1 MDWITEILS
10 TDSPVHSIVALS
22 LICALGLALGKVRVM
37 GISLGVAFV
46 FFIGILAG
54 HFGLRVNAQCLGYA
68 ETFGLVI
75 FVYMLGLS
83 VGPNFFGS
91 LRREGLPLNLWSLAI
106 ILLGTLFAVVLVPL
120 TGVCL
125 PDMVGLLCGATTNT
139 PALGA
144 AQQALQ
150 QAGQP
155 SGGEI
160 GRAHV

>member
-1 MDWITEILS
+1 MIGSPAAYIYNKVMDWITEILS

-68 ETFGLVI
+68 ETFGLVF

-91 LRREGLPLNLWSLAI
+91 LRREGMPRNL
-106 ILLGTLFAVVLVPL
+106 
-120 TGVCL
+120 
-125 PDMVGLLCGATTNT
+125 
-139 PALGA
+139 
-144 AQQALQ
+144 
-150 QAGQP
+150 
-155 SGGEI
+155 
-160 GRAHV
+160 

>member
-1 MDWITEILS
+1 MIGSPAAYIYNKVMDWITEILS

-91 LRREGLPLNLWSLAI
+91 LRREGMPLNLWSLAKRI
-106 ILLGTLFAVVLVPL
+106 VEDYHRGRIFVKNSTPGVGTVFRIEL
-120 TGVCL
+120 
-125 PDMVGLLCGATTNT
+125 
-139 PALGA
+139 
-144 AQQALQ
+144 
-150 QAGQP
+150 
-155 SGGEI
+155 
-160 GRAHV
+160 RR